1 MVMQKQINNVWV
13 VYDPRKRSWIPVGI
27 AMHGAGPDAYL
38 RHLIVSCQYCN
49 TSYPCGESDC
59 ECMCQVCVE
68 ESYEENERE
77 DGHA

>member
-1 MVMQKQINNVWV
+1 MQANINGVYYL
-13 VYDPRKRSWIPVGI
+13 YDPKRRTYLPVGI

-38 RHLIVSCQYCN
+38 RKIIVRCQYCG
-49 TSYPCGESDC
+49 TQYRCGDSDK
-59 ECMCQVCVE
+59 ECMCQQCVE